1 MAYMYMYLVII
12 MILDLIYSTCN
23 YKSLEILVRNI
34 LVVKR
39 FIISILNILT
49 INYMYNVHT
58 CTCTCTYMHMYMYIH
73 AHVHL
78 QKLSSAIQ
86 YIHLHKLQNQFLA
99 HKVIPTIPF
108 HEV

>member
-58 CTCTCTYMHMYMYIH
+58 CTCTCTEAFISYKY
-73 AHVHL
+73 VHT
-78 QKLSSAIQ
+78 
-86 YIHLHKLQNQFLA
+86 HKLQNQ
-99 HKVIPTIPF
+99 
-108 HEV
+108 